1 MGGHGALV
9 CALRYPDLFRSV
21 SALASIFAPHAC
33 TLGREGLH
41 RLPQGNRE
49 TWKANDAS
57 ELVGDRPFPDG
68 RNVLVDQGLADQSLE
83 EQLRPQTL
91 EEARAGA
98 RQPLTLNRRQ
108 G

>member
-1 MGGHGALV
+1 MGSHGALV

-33 TLGREGLH
+33 TLGREHLH
-41 RLPQGNRE
+41 RLPRGNRE

-83 EQLRPQTL
+83 EQLRPQSL

-98 RQPLTLNRRQ
+98 GQPLTLNRRE